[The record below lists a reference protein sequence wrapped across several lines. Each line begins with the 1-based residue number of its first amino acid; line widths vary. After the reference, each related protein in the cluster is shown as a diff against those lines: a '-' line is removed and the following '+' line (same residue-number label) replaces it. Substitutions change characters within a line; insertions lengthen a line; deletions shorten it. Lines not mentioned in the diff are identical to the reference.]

1 MEETTKPRRKA
12 SNRKPL
18 TDLTNTIPSSL
29 PFSQS
34 SSASIKT
41 QIKSSHPSDLKSLPS
56 NPNTS
61 LKRTSKLTPT
71 DSTKNINNNN
81 NDKKE
86 NEICPSDNAN
96 PSSKPSPPSKTPSVS
111 DFEPCTVYRR
121 RTAKKKKSKGKEV
134 AEPLSSLFETR
145 TPSLRKKKDE
155 DGDIGISKSCPMPCK
170 KGWVGM
176 VQLEF
181 GLAYW
186 FATSPQKQCRDK
198 AEINASKVDLPQDFI
213 NKQRAY
219 FAEVD
224 AFELEEEVASV
235 GWVGMVQLEFGLG

>member
-29 PFSQS
+29 PSSQS

-41 QIKSSHPSDLKSLPS
+41 QIKSSRPLDLKSLPS
-56 NPNTS
+56 NPNAS

-86 NEICPSDNAN
+86 NEICPSDKAN

-145 TPSLRKKKDE
+145 TPSLRKKKDG

-170 KGWVGM
+170 K
-176 VQLEF
+176 
-181 GLAYW
+181 
-186 FATSPQKQCRDK
+186 KQCRDK
-198 AEINASKVDLPQDFI
+198 AEINASKLDLPQDFI

-224 AFELEEEVASV
+224 AFELEEEVAS
-235 GWVGMVQLEFGLG
+235 GNESN

>member
-1 MEETTKPRRKA
+1 MEETTKPRRNA

-18 TDLTNTIPSSL
+18 IDLTNTIPSSL
-29 PFSQS
+29 PSSQS

-41 QIKSSHPSDLKSLPS
+41 QIKSSRPSDLKSLPS

-71 DSTKNINNNN
+71 DSTTNINNNN

-86 NEICPSDNAN
+86 NEICPSDKAN
-96 PSSKPSPPSKTPSVS
+96 PSSKPSPPSKTASVS

-121 RTAKKKKSKGKEV
+121 RTDKKKKSKGKEV

-145 TPSLRKKKDE
+145 THSLRKKK
-155 DGDIGISKSCPMPCK
+155 
-170 KGWVGM
+170 
-176 VQLEF
+176 
-181 GLAYW
+181 
-186 FATSPQKQCRDK
+186 KQCRDK
-198 AEINASKVDLPQDFI
+198 AEINASKLDLPQDFI

-224 AFELEEEVASV
+224 AFELEEEVAS
-235 GWVGMVQLEFGLG
+235 GNESN